1 MPALAAVKTPIYL
14 KLARSLEEQ
23 MSRGTLRPGDRLP
36 SVRAFSRQQG
46 VSIST
51 VLEAYIWLENRGA
64 IESRPKS
71 GFFVRVPFA
80 KTVPEPRFQRPAP
93 KPASFSASAI
103 MREVMRSADRP
114 GNVPLG
120 SALPDPQLMPNA
132 KLNQI
137 LRSIVRRNPM
147 HSAEYTFPPG
157 AESLRRQIARR
168 SLAYGCNLAP
178 SEIVIT
184 SGAME
189 ALNLALRAVARA
201 GDVIAVESPT
211 YFGGLDAIQSLGM
224 RVIEIPTHP
233 REGMSLDFLEGAIR
247 KHRVKACVTM
257 TNGHNPLGYVL
268 GDDYKKALA
277 ELTAKHDVALIED
290 NLYGDLAYGPRTP
303 KLAKAFDQKGNVLLC
318 ASISK
323 VISPGFRLGW
333 IHAGRYEAE
342 LERLKLSTS
351 VATASLS
358 QLVAAE
364 YLESGGFDRY
374 LARLRI
380 AFGEQVRMVSQAVA
394 KYFPEGTRIT
404 RPDAGY
410 LLWVE
415 LPKKID
421 SLRLFRMALDANI
434 SIAPGPIFSTTGRF
448 GNCVRLSC
456 GYRWSDTI
464 DRALVTLGRACDEIG
479 RGA

>member
-1 MPALAAVKTPIYL
+1 MPAFTAVKTPLYL

-23 MSRGTLRPGDRLP
+23 MSRGVLRPGDRLP
-36 SVRAFSRQQG
+36 SVRAFSRQQR

-80 KTVPEPRFQRPAP
+80 KSVPEPRFQTPSPR
-93 KPASFSASAI
+93 PASFSASAI
-103 MREVMRSADRP
+103 VSEVMRSADRP
-114 GNVPLG
+114 GSVPLG

-137 LRSIVRRNPM
+137 LRRIIRRYPM
-147 HSAEYTFPPG
+147 HSAEYKFPPG

-168 SLAYGCNLAP
+168 GLGFGCSLAP
-178 SEIVIT
+178 SEILIT

-224 RVIEIPTHP
+224 RAIEIPTHP
-233 REGMSLDFLEGAIR
+233 SEGMSLDLLENAIR
-247 KHRVKACVTM
+247 KHRIKACVTIS
-257 TNGHNPLGYVL
+257 NGHNPLGYVL
-268 GDDYKKALA
+268 SDDYKKALA

-290 NLYGDLAYGPRTP
+290 NLYGDLAYGPRPP
-303 KLAKAFDQKGNVLLC
+303 KLAKSFDQKGNVLLC

-333 IHAGRYEAE
+333 IHAGRYQAE
-342 LERLKLSTS
+342 LERLKLNTT
-351 VATASLS
+351 VATASLP

-374 LARLRI
+374 LVRLRI
-380 AFGEQVRMVSQAVA
+380 AFAEQVRMVSQAVA
-394 KYFPEGTRIT
+394 KYFPEGTRLT
-404 RPDAGY
+404 RPAAGY

-421 SLRLFRMALDANI
+421 SLKLFRMALDANI
-434 SIAPGPIFSTTGRF
+434 GMVPGPIFSTTGRF
-448 GNCVRLSC
+448 GNCIRLSC

-464 DRALVTLGRACDEIG
+464 DRALVTLGRACDEMG
-479 RGA
+479 RQS